1 MERERAKPGSANRG
15 YGLWAILLSL
25 LFVYSFALAGAAGQK
40 SIGATKAEST
50 GGVFGANKKEPIF
63 ITSDRMEVDQKKQTI
78 TYTGRI
84 VAQQGDLIMKSQVL
98 TANYDAD
105 MKALNEVVA
114 EGQVQ
119 VTQGNRVATGT
130 KAVFNDK
137 NQTIILTGDPVVR
150 QGNNQVSGSRITFF
164 VEQERAVVEGGSQRV
179 KATIFPE
186 EIQKRE
192 KEQASPSKGQ

>member
-1 MERERAKPGSANRG
+1 MERKRAREVPAHRAS
-15 YGLWAILLSL
+15 GLWAILVSL
-25 LFVYSFALAGAAGQK
+25 LFVSSFALAGAAGQK
-40 SIGATKAEST
+40 STKVTKAESPGST
-50 GGVFGANKKEPIF
+50 FGANKKDPIF

-78 TYTGRI
+78 IYTGRV

-98 TANYDAD
+98 TANYNAD
-105 MKALNEVVA
+105 MKALTEVVA

-119 VTQGNRVATGT
+119 VTQGERVATGT

-150 QGNNQVSGSRITFF
+150 QGNSQVSGSRITFF
-164 VEQERAVVEGGSQRV
+164 VEHERAVVEGGSQRV

-192 KEQASPSKGQ
+192 KEQASPSKGR

>member
-1 MERERAKPGSANRG
+1 
-15 YGLWAILLSL
+15 
-25 LFVYSFALAGAAGQK
+25 
-40 SIGATKAEST
+40 
-50 GGVFGANKKEPIF
+50 
-63 ITSDRMEVDQKKQTI
+63 MEVDQKKQTI
-78 TYTGRI
+78 TYTGRV

-150 QGNNQVSGSRITFF
+150 QGNSQVSGSRIIFF

-192 KEQASPSKGQ
+192 KEQASPSKAR

>member
-1 MERERAKPGSANRG
+1 MERKRAKSGSANRG

-40 SIGATKAEST
+40 SAKATKAEPT
-50 GGVFGANKKEPIF
+50 GGVFGANKREPIF

-78 TYTGRI
+78 TYTGRV

-98 TANYDAD
+98 TANYNAD

-119 VTQGNRVATGT
+119 VTQGDRVATGT
-130 KAVFNDK
+130 KAVFDDK

-150 QGNNQVSGSRITFF
+150 QGNSQVSGSRITFF

-192 KEQASPSKGQ
+192 KEQASPSKGR